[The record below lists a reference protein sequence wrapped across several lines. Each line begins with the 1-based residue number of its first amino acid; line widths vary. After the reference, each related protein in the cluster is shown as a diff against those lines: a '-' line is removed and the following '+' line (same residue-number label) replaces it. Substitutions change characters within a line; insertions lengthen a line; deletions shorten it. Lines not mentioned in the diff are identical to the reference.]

1 LKVRENRDWKGTK
14 EMAKQEKSLMRQMI
28 EERGIKDLKGV
39 QDLVKELTS
48 GLIQECMDAEL
59 EDELGYSK
67 YDYKNKQGSN
77 SRNGSYSKTV
87 SSSQGPVELKVPRDR
102 EGEYEPEIVKKGQ
115 MDISAIEDKILFL
128 YSQGTSTREI
138 ERTMQEMYGIMVDAT
153 RVSRITDKILPLIRE
168 WQNRPL
174 ETCYAH
180 VVLDAIHYKVRE
192 EGTVVKKAVY
202 IAIGTDMAGMKEV
215 LGLWIGETES
225 SKYWLGVLNGL
236 KARGVEH
243 ILIISVDGL
252 NGFTEA
258 IEAVYP
264 KTEVQRCILHQIRNS
279 TRYVSYKDLKAFTA
293 GLKPI
298 YKAATEEA
306 ALLALDEFE
315 ETWGARYPLA
325 IKSWRQHWSELA
337 TMFRYPEA
345 LRRIIYTTN
354 ALENFN
360 RQLRKVTKTKSAF
373 VSDDALL
380 KQLYLVTM
388 QVSEK
393 WTMPVANWR
402 DILAQLIIFFGDR
415 VSVHL

>member
-1 LKVRENRDWKGTK
+1 
-14 EMAKQEKSLMRQMI
+14 MAKQEKSLMRQLI
-28 EERGIKDLKGV
+28 EERGIKDLQGV
-39 QDLVKELTS
+39 SNLVKELTS
-48 GLIQECMDAEL
+48 GLIQEVMDAEL

-87 SSSQGPVELKVPRDR
+87 NSSQGAVELKVPRDR
-102 EGEYEPEIVKKGQ
+102 EGVYTPEIVKKGQ

-138 ERTMQEMYGIMVDAT
+138 ERTMQEMYGIEVDAT

-202 IAIGTDMAGMKEV
+202 IAIGTDLAGMKEV
-215 LGLWIGETES
+215 LGLWVGETES
-225 SKYWLGVLNGL
+225 AKYWLGILNGL
-236 KARGVEH
+236 KSRGVED

-252 NGFTEA
+252 SGFTTA

-293 GLKPI
+293 GLKLI

-306 ALLALDEFE
+306 ALLALDGFE
-315 ETWGARYPLA
+315 AEWGDRYPLA
-325 IKSWRQHWSELA
+325 IKSWREHWTELA
-337 TMFRYPEA
+337 TMFKYPEA

-360 RQLRKVTKTKSAF
+360 RQLRKATKTKAAF

-380 KQLYLVTM
+380 KQLYLVTV
-388 QVSEK
+388 QVTEK
-393 WTMPVANWR
+393 WTMPIPHWR
-402 DILAQLIIFFGDR
+402 DILAQLLIFFADR
-415 VSVHL
+415 VTIRL